1 MALSGLGGIG
11 VLIAL
16 GFYMP
21 IQIALTYT
29 LGNILRI
36 SADKVMGSKWSHET
50 GIPIA
55 AGLIVGEALVGVGH
69 ALIKVVFGSAQGEAT
84 AWQMGTDW
92 FGPIT
97 CCWNIWM

>member
-1 MALSGLGGIG
+1 MLLAMSGLGGIG

-21 IQIALTYT
+21 FQIALTYT
-29 LGNILRI
+29 VGNLLRI
-36 SADKVMGSKWSHET
+36 ASDKAMGLKFGHDI

-69 ALIKVVFGSAQGEAT
+69 ALYMVFFSAS
-84 AWQMGTDW
+84 
-92 FGPIT
+92 
-97 CCWNIWM
+97 